1 MLGFRGRW
9 GGLLALGALTL
20 GCDGD
25 DAGSGTLV
33 VTRPTDDT
41 TELRAHWPY
50 TSFEVDVDLTL
61 VTRISPEGCITTA
74 SLTVNEALSA
84 PTHYDLAPT
93 DCTELEL
100 TTTGDI
106 VVMSDPTDHDW
117 VAEALNV
124 DTDKEL
130 ISLGP
135 AAGTNAEGQPV
146 TYTFTLSSPACPGE
160 PGCSCGVLR
169 RSGGGVNL
177 DLSLGKRC

>member
-1 MLGFRGRW
+1 VLSRGRW
-9 GGLLALGALTL
+9 GGLLALGAFTL
-20 GCDGD
+20 GCGD
-25 DAGSGTLV
+25 DAGEGTLV
-33 VTRPTDDT
+33 VTKPTDDT

-61 VTRISPEGCITTA
+61 VTRISPEGCVTTA
-74 SLTVNEALSA
+74 SLTVNEALSS

-93 DCTELEL
+93 DCAELEL
-100 TTTGDI
+100 TTGGDI
-106 VVMSDPTDHDW
+106 VVQSEPTGHNW
-117 VAEALNV
+117 VTEELNV

-135 AAGTNAEGQPV
+135 ATGTDADGQS
-146 TYTFTLSSPACPGE
+146 TSYTFTLSSPACPDD

-169 RSGGGVNL
+169 RSGGGMNL